1 MNVVVEEE
9 KDGTD
14 LDDKMDENEESI
26 YGCGPRII
34 IIGLVM

>member
-14 LDDKMDENEESI
+14 PDDMMDENEESI
-26 YGCGPRII
+26 YGCGPQII
-34 IIGLVM
+34 ITGLVM